1 MNVGTFDYWE
11 KLKESIKNM
20 KIFYYGFFHLNIDV
34 IFLNVK
40 QIFNYHFILD
50 VRLVTI
56 FFFFLY
62 IKVMLTH
69 KLFSIKMITRRIK
82 LTWY

>member
-1 MNVGTFDYWE
+1 MTSPKFSSSLKVLHIYFLKYSSFSFWIFLNVGTFDYWE

-40 QIFNYHFILD
+40 
-50 VRLVTI
+50 
-56 FFFFLY
+56 
-62 IKVMLTH
+62 
-69 KLFSIKMITRRIK
+69 
-82 LTWY
+82 